1 MSALLEIRQ
10 LDKHFG
16 GLHVLKHFNM
26 TLQAGEIVGI
36 LGPNGAGTGSYKHIR
51 SHDTRS

>member
-16 GLHVLKHFNM
+16 GLHVLKQFNM
-26 TLQAGEIVGI
+26 TLQAA
-36 LGPNGAGTGSYKHIR
+36 LLDLIR
-51 SHDTRS
+51 DHTSEL